1 MIIKSFELDKLKSY
15 KSNIHL
21 IYGNNEGIKEDII
34 NNYYLKNFEGEIL
47 KYDEQDI
54 LINKDEFISS
64 LLNQSLFETNKLI
77 IISRSTDKI
86 FALVSAILEKENFE
100 TKIIIKSTTLDKKS
114 KIRKLFEKEQQLIC
128 TPVYEDDSRSL
139 NIVIQNFL
147 RENKLNLS
155 QEIKNILIERSKGDR
170 INLKNEL
177 TKIKNL
183 MISKNKLS
191 TEDVLK
197 LSRVPENYSVFE
209 LSDNYLVKN
218 SRKVSNILNEN
229 NYSSEDCIL
238 IIRTILSKLKRLL
251 KIRAEIDNDVNID
264 QVISNYRPA
273 IFWKE
278 NGFFEE
284 INIKNGYEANGL
296 GTGAAVADIDD
307 DGILEL
313 LIAHGESGMQPLTM
327 YKADIKKDFKYLR
340 IKPLN
345 KFGAPARG
353 ATVILKSNL
362 RNHAKTID
370 AGSGYLCQMEPVAH
384 YGIRDGEKNIS
395 IKIIWTNGFTETLN
409 INDINRTIEVT
420 QK

>member
-1 MIIKSFELDKLKSY
+1 MIIKSFELDKLKSH

-34 NNYYLKNFEGEIL
+34 NNFYLKNFEGEIL

-54 LINKDEFISS
+54 LINKDQFISS
-64 LLNQSLFETNKLI
+64 LLNQSLFETDKLI

-86 FALVSAILEKENFE
+86 FDLISGILDIENLE
-100 TKIIIKSTTLDKKS
+100 IKIIIKSLVLDKKS
-114 KIRKLFEKEQQLIC
+114 KIRKLFEKEKKLIC

-147 RENKLNLS
+147 REHKLNLS

-197 LSRVPENYSVFE
+197 LSKVPENYSVFE
-209 LSDNYLVKN
+209 LSDHYLVKN

-251 KIRAEIDNDVNID
+251 KIRTEIDNDVNID
-264 QVISNYRPA
+264 QVISNYKPP

-278 NGFFEE
+278 KE
-284 INIKNGYEANGL
+284 I
-296 GTGAAVADIDD
+296 
-307 DGILEL
+307 
-313 LIAHGESGMQPLTM
+313 
-327 YKADIKKDFKYLR
+327 IKKQAQSWSTDDVK
-340 IKPLN
+340 
-345 KFGAPARG
+345 
-353 ATVILKSNL
+353 NL
-362 RNHAKTID
+362 
-370 AGSGYLCQMEPVAH
+370 
-384 YGIRDGEKNIS
+384 IRK
-395 IKIIWTNGFTETLN
+395 
-409 INDINRTIEVT
+409 INDLEGLVKKNSSNSMIFVSDFVSNY
-420 QK
+420 